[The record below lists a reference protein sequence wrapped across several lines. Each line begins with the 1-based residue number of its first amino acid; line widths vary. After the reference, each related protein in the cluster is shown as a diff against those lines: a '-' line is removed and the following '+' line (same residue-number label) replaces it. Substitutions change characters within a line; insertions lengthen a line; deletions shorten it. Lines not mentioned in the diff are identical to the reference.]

1 MTTVNTHILRSMSS
15 RSRSCSSRNTV
26 RRVQKTGL
34 RALLAEAIRALKPID
49 QATRLRL
56 WARQTRNKRTAA
68 LYRSWS
74 DAIRRHEKET
84 HKA

>member
-1 MTTVNTHILRSMSS
+1 MTTVNTHLLHSTSS
-15 RSRSCSSRNTV
+15 RSRSCSSQRSAG
-26 RRVQKTGL
+26 RRHKTGL
-34 RALLAEAIRALKPID
+34 RSQLGKAIRLLRPID

-74 DAIRRHEKET
+74 DAIRRYEKRMQ
-84 HKA
+84 KA